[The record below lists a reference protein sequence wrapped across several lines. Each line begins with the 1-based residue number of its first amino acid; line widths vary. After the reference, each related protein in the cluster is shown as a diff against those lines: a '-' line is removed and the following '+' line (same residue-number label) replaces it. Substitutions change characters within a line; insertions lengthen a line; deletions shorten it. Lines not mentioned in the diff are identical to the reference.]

1 MTVEILSLSSLS
13 VAQAQ
18 QAADALL
25 DIDNG
30 ADRLERL
37 LVLDDTALLDEH
49 AAVYQHIEAAN
60 RVEKVQCVTAGP
72 RAGDGRKLEL
82 PGNLG
87 GTLGWPVLWVSRP
100 GGINWR
106 VAKSA
111 KANRHPG
118 SVPATLDQQHPL
130 IRLLSVDEMFDRV
143 YERLDHEVP
152 GRVASPGLW
161 LAGADDE
168 AATFAGALAV
178 AIRRVCEPG
187 PGTDGPFGEL
197 LPARAGGARLSESGP
212 LARYLGRMA
221 EMDREASRALG
232 KLGGLGA
239 MLKRGDNDVQRYV
252 IKVGEAL
259 TDLHDLTVQLLRE
272 ASAAGIAGELTVNQR
287 DLVRNAGLEFEA
299 ETSPR
304 PLSGTAGSAAEQSLI
319 YRTLAR
325 AVRGGDS
332 IPLMAKRM
340 IATERQITRRG
351 SASYLPEVDKSCPP
365 SLLAQFADAPQRVPR
380 RAAVAEARRELGLH
394 DAQAAAQA
402 LKDLILDV
410 ANREWSPASVTSREL
425 AGARAALDGTR
436 KALTEHASTTG
447 GVRGGARGARLSR
460 LGERLLPVLCDLV
473 LHAVA
478 VELASPSASGQEAL
492 RAAHDGAA
500 GMLDEWTRQVQAH
513 GVAAQPPFANYGA
526 HDALHGMADDAA
538 GVRDALLY
546 PASDEMWQLCAP
558 ADLSALDVDAPLI
571 SILFAS
577 RLNKEALTG
586 TVPGDEPVW
595 TSSGSFAGLLRL
607 VSLRAGVASWNWAK
621 ANAGGMSTATE
632 P

>member
-1 MTVEILSLSSLS
+1 MTVEILPLSSLS
-13 VAQAQ
+13 AAEAK

-25 DIDNG
+25 DLDSG
-30 ADRLERL
+30 PDRLERL

-49 AAVYQHIEAAN
+49 APVYQHIDTAK
-60 RVEKVQCVTAGP
+60 RVEKLLCMTLGP

-87 GTLGWPVLWVSRP
+87 GTQGWPVLWVSRP

-111 KANRHPG
+111 VANRHPG
-118 SVPATLDQQHPL
+118 RAPATLDQHPL
-130 IRLLSVDEMFDRV
+130 VRLLSVDEMFDRV
-143 YERLDHEVP
+143 HKKFLDEVP
-152 GRVASPGLW
+152 VRVASPGLW

-197 LPARAGGARLSESGP
+197 LPARAGGASLSESGP
-212 LARYLGRMA
+212 LARYLGRIA
-221 EMDREASRALG
+221 EMDREASHALG
-232 KLGGLGA
+232 TLGGLGG
-239 MLKRGDNDVQRYV
+239 MFKRGDNGVQRYV

-259 TDLHDLTVQLLRE
+259 TDLRDLIVQVLRD
-272 ASAAGIAGELTVNQR
+272 ASVVGTASELTANQR

-299 ETSPR
+299 ETSPHHPSR
-304 PLSGTAGSAAEQSLI
+304 AAGSAAEQSLI
-319 YRTLAR
+319 YQTLAN
-325 AVRGGDS
+325 AVKGGDS
-332 IPLMAKRM
+332 IPLVAKRLT
-340 IATERQITRRG
+340 ATERQVTRYG
-351 SASYLPEVDKSCPP
+351 SASYLPEVEKWCQSA
-365 SLLAQFADAPQRVPR
+365 LLARLADAPQRVPR
-380 RAAVAEARRELGLH
+380 HAAVAEARRELGLD
-394 DAQAAAQA
+394 DAKTTAQA
-402 LKDLILDV
+402 LKDLVLAV
-410 ANREWSPASVTSREL
+410 ANREWSPDSVTPREL

-436 KALTEHASTTG
+436 KALTEHASTAG

-460 LGERLLPVLCDLV
+460 LGESLLPVLCDLV

-492 RAAHDGAA
+492 RAAHDGAV
-500 GMLDEWTRQVQAH
+500 GMLAEWTRHVQAH
-513 GVAAQPPFANYGA
+513 GVAAQPPFASSSA
-526 HDALHGMADDAA
+526 HDAPHVIEDDVA
-538 GVRDALLY
+538 GIREALLY
-546 PASDEMWQLCAP
+546 PARDEMWQLCAP
-558 ADLSALDVDAPLI
+558 GDLSALDVDAPPI
-571 SILFAS
+571 SIRFAS
-577 RLNKEALTG
+577 RLNRGALIG

-607 VSLRAGVASWNWAK
+607 VPLRAGVASSNWGK
-621 ANAGGMSTATE
+621 ADPAGLSTVTE